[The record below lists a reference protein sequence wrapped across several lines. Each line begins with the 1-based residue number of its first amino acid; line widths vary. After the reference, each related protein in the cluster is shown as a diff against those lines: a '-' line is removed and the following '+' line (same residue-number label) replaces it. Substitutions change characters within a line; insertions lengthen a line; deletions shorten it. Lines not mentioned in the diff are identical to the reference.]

1 MKKTIITL
9 SLVLVTALG
18 YAQNSKGTYFVGI
31 TDDIT
36 APGILDV
43 SINPSFAYYI
53 KDGIAVGS
61 GLSYSSFN
69 TYVTAPDYS
78 YIISPFLR
86 KYINEELFFT
96 LGTDFGITQ
105 TLSDWDEKDL
115 LGAISLRA
123 GVGYSFML
131 NKKIAIE
138 PVLAFQSTGFYTAYS
153 RLIYDDIL
161 NQWTDEW
168 RDYTFEYAF
177 GTNNLTFN
185 LGLSLRL

>member
-1 MKKTIITL
+1 MKKKIITL

-36 APGILDV
+36 APEILDV

-69 TYVTAPDYS
+69 SYSSAADYTYV
-78 YIISPFLR
+78 ISPFLR
-86 KYINEELFFT
+86 NYINEKLFFT
-96 LGTDFGITQ
+96 LGTDLGITQ
-105 TLSDWDEKDL
+105 TLGSYYYKEL
-115 LGAISLRA
+115 IGAIALRA

-131 NKKIAIE
+131 NKKIALE
-138 PVLAFQSTGFYTAYS
+138 PVLAFQSTRFYSANSSFYENS
-153 RLIYDDIL
+153 NIWDS
-161 NQWTDEW
+161 
-168 RDYTFEYAF
+168 YTFEYDF

>member
-31 TDDIT
+31 TDDVT

-43 SINPSFAYYI
+43 SINPSFAYFI

-69 TYVTAPDYS
+69 TYSTAPDYS
-78 YIISPFLR
+78 YVISPFLR
-86 KYINEELFFT
+86 NYINEKLFFT
-96 LGTDFGITQ
+96 LGTDLGFTQ
-105 TLSDWDEKDL
+105 TLLNPYRKDF
-115 LGAISLRA
+115 LGAIALRA

-131 NKKIAIE
+131 NKKIALE
-138 PVLAFQSTGFYTAYS
+138 PVLAFQSTGFYSAYS
-153 RLIYDDIL
+153 LFAE
-161 NQWTDEW
+161 NSNTWS
-168 RDYTFEYAF
+168 DYAFEYDF
-177 GTNNLTFN
+177 GTNNITFK

>member
-31 TDDIT
+31 TDDVT

-53 KDGIAVGS
+53 EDGLAVGS

-69 TYVTAPDYS
+69 TYSSAPDYS
-78 YIISPFLR
+78 YVISPFLR
-86 KYINEELFFT
+86 KYINEKLFFT
-96 LGTDFGITQ
+96 LGTDLGITQ
-105 TLSDWDEKDL
+105 TLYDYDEKDL
-115 LGAISLRA
+115 LGAIALRA
-123 GVGYSFML
+123 GIGYSFML
-131 NKKIAIE
+131 NKKIALE
-138 PVLAFQSTGFYTAYS
+138 PVLAFQSTGFYSASS
-153 RLIYDDIL
+153 RLLWNNFIGQYE
-161 NQWTDEW
+161 DEW
-168 RDYTFEYAF
+168 TGYTFEYAF
-177 GTNNLTFN
+177 GTNNITFK